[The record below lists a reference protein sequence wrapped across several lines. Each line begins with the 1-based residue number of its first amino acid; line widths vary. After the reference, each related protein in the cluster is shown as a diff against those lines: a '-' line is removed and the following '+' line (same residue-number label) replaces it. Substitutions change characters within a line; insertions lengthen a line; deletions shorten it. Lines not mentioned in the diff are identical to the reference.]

1 MALDSGIW
9 FRDVV
14 DRYERRLVRYAG
26 RLLLDPE
33 RARDVVQEAFLRLA
47 KQGLAESDR
56 ARLEPRLAEW
66 LFTVVRNLAL
76 DVRGKESRM
85 QSLDNVQIHSRT
97 SPEPG
102 PDQAVEQLEAR
113 SAVLRVVAGLPENQ
127 QEVIR
132 LKFQEGLSYKEISR
146 ITDHSVS
153 YVGVLVHHAMQTL
166 RRNFGRSDL
175 KDFGIPGTIPARPA
189 AGQGGAA

>member
-1 MALDSGIW
+1 MADDFGIW

-14 DRYERRLVRYAG
+14 DRYERRLVRYAS
-26 RLLLDPE
+26 RLLLDVE
-33 RARDVVQEAFLRLA
+33 RGRDVVQEAFLRLA
-47 KQGLAESDR
+47 KQDR
-56 ARLEPRLAEW
+56 ARVEPRLAEW

-85 QSLDNVQIHSRT
+85 QSLDNVPIDTRT
-97 SPEPG
+97 SAEPG

-113 SAVLRVVAGLPENQ
+113 DAVIRVVAGLPEKQ

-146 ITDHSVS
+146 ITEHSVS

-166 RRNFGRSDL
+166 RRHFGRSDL
-175 KDFGIPGTIPARPA
+175 RDLGIPGAGSGAIPTERATER
-189 AGQGGAA
+189 GGAA